1 MDLLFFHVTL
11 HLFCKPF
18 PVISTIDMLPFN
30 VQWEDLLGIWYLCV
44 YVLMEMYEMFKCGS
58 HPNGYVVVKN

>member
-1 MDLLFFHVTL
+1 
-11 HLFCKPF
+11 
-18 PVISTIDMLPFN
+18 MLPFN